1 MSPDEETPKTVASG
15 TENGT
20 KGDWCY
26 PCTPLEGHSLQS
38 LSALCKAQAGFYPIG
53 GNGLWHGGI
62 HFDSGTSRT
71 FDQSRVNCITHGEVV
86 AYRIDDEYPISTYN
100 SKPPLQIRAPFSTGF
115 VLVK

>member
-1 MSPDEETPKTVASG
+1 
-15 TENGT
+15 
-20 KGDWCY
+20 
-26 PCTPLEGHSLQS
+26 LEGHSLQS